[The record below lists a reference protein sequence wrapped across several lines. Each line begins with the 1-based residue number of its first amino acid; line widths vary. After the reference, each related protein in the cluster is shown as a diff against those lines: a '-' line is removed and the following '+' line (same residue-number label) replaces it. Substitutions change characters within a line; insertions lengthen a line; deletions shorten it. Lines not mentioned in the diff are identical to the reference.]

1 MVARRS
7 AGAKLRTKLNAALR
21 ATGIAGAEFTEL
33 ETEAIDAAVQAA
45 DRGEKLREMFDAE
58 LAGEAKP
65 TTLARQS
72 AEARHCER
80 RVVDLV
86 AMVQLEPQPVKS
98 PGISGRRVPAGSPG
112 RA

>member
-1 MVARRS
+1 M
-7 AGAKLRTKLNAALR
+7 
-21 ATGIAGAEFTEL
+21 
-33 ETEAIDAAVQAA
+33 
-45 DRGEKLREMFDAE
+45 REMFDAE

-65 TTLARQS
+65 TTLARLS

-86 AMVQLEPQPVKS
+86 AIVQLEPQPVTS

>member
-7 AGAKLRTKLNAALR
+7 AGAKLRAKLNAALR

-58 LAGEAKP
+58 LAGDAKP
-65 TTLARQS
+65 TTLAACPPRPAIVS
-72 AEARHCER
+72 AA
-80 RVVDLV
+80 
-86 AMVQLEPQPVKS
+86 S
-98 PGISGRRVPAGSPG
+98 WTW
-112 RA
+112 